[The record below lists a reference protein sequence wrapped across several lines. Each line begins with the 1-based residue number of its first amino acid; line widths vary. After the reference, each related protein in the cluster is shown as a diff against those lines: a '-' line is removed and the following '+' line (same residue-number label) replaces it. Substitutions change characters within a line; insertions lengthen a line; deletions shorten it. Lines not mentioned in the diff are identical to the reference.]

1 VNEVKCQINTK
12 KFLISLQQ
20 YTKRGE
26 ATSEIICK
34 HMNIDCER
42 KPSGN
47 EKRTDV
53 NATGLL
59 NYLPKCETIV
69 SS

>member
-1 VNEVKCQINTK
+1 
-12 KFLISLQQ
+12 
-20 YTKRGE
+20 
-26 ATSEIICK
+26 
-34 HMNIDCER
+34 MNIDCER

-69 SS
+69 SSWETELWTHRQR